1 MKDNSNNNGFTDRT
15 LEEFF
20 APARN
25 MEIADEG
32 FSRSVSSRLAEVQ
45 DRRIVIV
52 SRLWTAV
59 CAVACIIFLWLSD
72 AFDFALGVIDN
83 LSLSALLSWILNMGN
98 NIVRA
103 ICTPILHQELPLTQ
117 ALCMALPMAL
127 ALAFAAWSI
136 KKEK

>member
-59 CAVACIIFLWLSD
+59 CAVACIIFLWLSG
-72 AFDFALGVIDN
+72 AFDFALGVIDS

-103 ICTPILHQELPLTQ
+103 ICTPILHQELPLAQ
-117 ALCMALPMAL
+117 ALFMTLPMAL